1 MATKQLTDLTSTT
14 TFEDGDLLLIRKTV
28 AGTDNKIAQAD
39 FIKSFGNPAI
49 NGFTA
54 MSEAANKL
62 TLTASNDVVVDTYY
76 DGMVAHFISDI
87 VSTGLVQIKVGGLPY
102 KDFLQFGTVDTVVL
116 ANNKYLE
123 AIYVG
128 DNATGKWFQT
138 NLDTPIIPTI
148 FTNEYV
154 AIGVIAPDELSTTY
168 SLTSAIGSPK
178 PNYYNAMSA
187 LFTANIASKGAVL
200 LNIDGIG
207 IKNLTDPVGDNIPFD
222 LFANEP
228 VMAIYN
234 GTNFVKHLF
243 SSVDPEKPPIDPDLP
258 VPDDNLI
265 TVNVGPNLAITE
277 ISSAIEQLI
286 KSYGEDGGNR
296 LATIQLASDYVQN
309 LALRIY
315 SNTPWITIKSA
326 IGGNTFNVSVELYT
340 GSISFTGI
348 FNVNVPRFMVK
359 HTLPNVPS
367 KGVAIVKDSTINCIT
382 SSSDAKYCVY
392 VNVDNGTDINP
403 PITFDNVNVNGFN
416 SLYYASGNFGTKS
429 RSNFS
434 YITGSVNLINI
445 ATVFTIHTVGN
456 IQLKDINFGNLV
468 LGSIGFYIAYDFT
481 FENVTA
487 TTAAQFYPILRYM
500 GGSQGSLINCNIRN
514 TTTSTIPV
522 INTQG
527 AIAFNG
533 GDFRH
538 PNSSVNPDILIENY
552 VGANCTR
559 TNGTLASFDVKPPN
573 GTLTDI

>member
-286 KSYGEDGGNR
+286 QSYGEDGGNR
-296 LATIQLASDYVQN
+296 LATIQLASDYVQSY
-309 LALRIY
+309 ALRIY

-326 IGGNTFNVSVELYT
+326 PGGNTFNVSVELYT

-348 FNVNVPRFMVK
+348 FNVNVYAFIIKMK
-359 HTLPNVPS
+359 PNNIPANAF
-367 KGVAIVKDSTINCIT
+367 AIVKNATINCVFT
-382 SSSDAKYCVY
+382 TVGGTQCVDFRRDDGDTY
-392 VNVDNGTDINP
+392 SP
-403 PITFDNVNVNGFN
+403 PIVFENVILNGWQGLLE
-416 SLYYASGNFGTKS
+416 STVSGYNIKS
-429 RSNFS
+429 RSNFRYTS
-434 YITGSVNLINI
+434 GTVNVAAGLGYILNSW
-445 ATVFTIHTVGN
+445 GN
-456 IQLKDINFGNLV
+456 VSLKDVNFGNVNANNPNAMALYHT
-468 LGSIGFYIAYDFT
+468 FD
-481 FENVTA
+481 FENVTM
-487 TTAAQFYPILRYM
+487 TTGTNYGILFFSGTR
-500 GGSQGSLINCNIRN
+500 GSLKNCNMRN
-514 TTTSTIPV
+514 TTNAAVPAITTR
-522 INTQG
+522 G
-527 AIAFNG
+527 AIAFSG

-552 VGANCTR
+552 IGANCTR
-559 TNGTLASFDVKPPN
+559 TNGTLGNFDVKLPN